1 MRDLVRQDPPLTDGS
16 APAPLSPA
24 QKRGFWAAWAGWAL
38 DGMDSFIYALVLA
51 PAITAYRRP
60 LERVA
65 VVLLSLYVL
74 AALIGIG
81 VVLGGLIVLEWPRV
95 F

>member
-1 MRDLVRQDPPLTDGS
+1 MSNTAITYLVGGCLGVLGL
-16 APAPLSPA
+16 AV
-24 QKRGFWAAWAGWAL
+24 FCAL
-38 DGMDSFIYALVLA
+38 FLV

-65 VVLLSLYVL
+65 AGILSLYVL

-81 VVLGGLIVLEWPRV
+81 VVIGAIIVLEWPRL

>member
-1 MRDLVRQDPPLTDGS
+1 MFGL
-16 APAPLSPA
+16 
-24 QKRGFWAAWAGWAL
+24 AA
-38 DGMDSFIYALVLA
+38 FCALVVV

-65 VVLLSLYVL
+65 VVILSLYVL
-74 AALIGIG
+74 AALVG
-81 VVLGGLIVLEWPRV
+81 VGVLVGALIVVEWPRV